1 MTDKKNINKDYERG
15 EYIKML
21 MDASQVITACG
32 KKIQKE
38 AATITMSC
46 HTSGTKGE
54 AHKSLLFTKADE
66 MKNLAELYNS
76 VASRWKDAAR
86 KLASGIPKDKV
97 MQDVLS
103 YNTFFGDQL
112 KSEKSD
118 FEFVLNMLQ
127 KNGTARN
134 TN

>member
-15 EYIKML
+15 EYIKTL
-21 MDASQVITACG
+21 MDASHAITACG
-32 KKIQKE
+32 KKIQK
-38 AATITMSC
+38 AVVTITMSC

-54 AHKSLLFTKADE
+54 AHKSLLLTKVDE
-66 MKNLAELYNS
+66 LKRLVGLYNS
-76 VASRWKDAAR
+76 VASRWEDAAR

-103 YNTFFGDQL
+103 YSTFLVDQL

-118 FEFVLNMLQ
+118 VEFVLNMLQ

>member
-1 MTDKKNINKDYERG
+1 MTDKKNIYKDYERG

-21 MDASQVITACG
+21 MDAAQAITACG
-32 KKIQKE
+32 KKIQK
-38 AATITMSC
+38 AAETITMSC

-54 AHKSLLFTKADE
+54 AHKSLLLTKVDE
-66 MKNLAELYNS
+66 MKSLVELHNS
-76 VASRWKDAAR
+76 VANRWKDAAR
-86 KLASGIPKDKV
+86 KLASGIPKDEV

-103 YNTFFGDQL
+103 YNTFFDDQL

-118 FEFVLNMLQ
+118 VEFVLNMLQ
-127 KNGTARN
+127 KNGTERN

>member
-1 MTDKKNINKDYERG
+1 MTDKKNINKDLYK
-15 EYIKML
+15 IL
-21 MDASQVITACG
+21 MDASQAITACG
-32 KKIQKE
+32 KKIQKA

-46 HTSGTKGE
+46 HTSETKGE
-54 AHKSLLFTKADE
+54 ALKSQLLTKADE

-103 YNTFFGDQL
+103 YNTFFDDQL

-118 FEFVLNMLQ
+118 IEFIRNMLQ
-127 KNGTARN
+127 KNGMARN

>member
-1 MTDKKNINKDYERG
+1 
-15 EYIKML
+15 ML
-21 MDASQVITACG
+21 MDASQAVTAYG
-32 KKIQKE
+32 KKIQKS

-54 AHKSLLFTKADE
+54 AHKSLLLTKVDE
-66 MKNLAELYNS
+66 MKSLVELHNS

-86 KLASGIPKDKV
+86 KLASGIPKDEV

-103 YNTFFGDQL
+103 YNTFFDDQL

-118 FEFVLNMLQ
+118 VEFVLNKLQ
-127 KNGTARN
+127 KNGTERN